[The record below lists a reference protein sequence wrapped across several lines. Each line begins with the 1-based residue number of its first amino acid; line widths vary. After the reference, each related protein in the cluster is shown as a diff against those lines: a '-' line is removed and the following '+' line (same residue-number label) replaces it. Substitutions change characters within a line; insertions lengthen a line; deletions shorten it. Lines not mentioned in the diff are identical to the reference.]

1 MHVIF
6 WILSQDHYNLVQ
18 YKNHIASAFHTN
30 HFKGLSRGMYMT
42 STDGHTDEEIRKIYN
57 FKNIAVVGMSRDPA
71 KAAHF
76 VPKYMIEMGYNIIPV
91 NPSAAEIL
99 GKRTYSRVSDIK
111 SEVDIVDVFRPSEDV
126 YPVVE
131 DSIKKP
137 GIRVIWLQE
146 GIHNSNAEKIA
157 QESNIDFVFNRCI
170 MAEHMRLFNDD

>member
-1 MHVIF
+1 
-6 WILSQDHYNLVQ
+6 
-18 YKNHIASAFHTN
+18 
-30 HFKGLSRGMYMT
+30 MYM
-42 STDGHTDEEIRKIYN
+42 SSKDDHTDEEIKKMYN

-91 NPSAAEIL
+91 NPSAVEIL
-99 GKRTYSRVSDIK
+99 GRRTYPRVSDIK

-131 DSIKKP
+131 DSMKKD
-137 GIRVIWLQE
+137 GISVIWLQE
-146 GIHNSNAEKIA
+146 GIHNSDAEKIS
-157 QESNIDFVFNRCI
+157 QENNIDFVFNRCI